1 LREYKVYFSNKEEF
15 KALISPKKIKAV
27 AYLSI
32 NLKILLY
39 NRIGNLIRDSNIYLD
54 NII

>member
-1 LREYKVYFSNKEEF
+1 MQEYKVYFSNKRKF
-15 KALISPKKIKAV
+15 KALISFKEVKAI
-27 AYLSI
+27 AYLNI

-39 NRIGNLIRDSNIYLD
+39 NQINNLIRDSNIYLD

>member
-1 LREYKVYFSNKEEF
+1 LRECEVYFSNKEEF
-15 KALISPKKIKAV
+15 RALISPKEIRII

-39 NRIGNLIRDSNIYLD
+39 NRISSLIKDSNIYLD